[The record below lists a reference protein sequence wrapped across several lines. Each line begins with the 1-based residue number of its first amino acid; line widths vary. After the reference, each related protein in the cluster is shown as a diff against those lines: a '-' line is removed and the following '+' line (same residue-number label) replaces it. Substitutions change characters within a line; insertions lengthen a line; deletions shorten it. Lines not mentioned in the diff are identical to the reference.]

1 MEDFLGR
8 ESDVGFLIKL
18 IYDAHGKVLY
28 QRFRSEGITPAQAE
42 VHRFVMAQGGA
53 RTTLRDVEA
62 FLGVSHPTVVGLVSR
77 LVEKGLL
84 ISVPDPEDKRA
95 RNLYPLPPADAKDEA
110 LNAIED
116 SEELLTRGLSPE
128 ERAELVR
135 MLKVV
140 RDNLQKE
147 LGE

>member
-1 MEDFLGR
+1 MGR

-28 QRFRSEGITPAQAE
+28 HRFRSEGITRAQAE
-42 VHRFVMAQGGA
+42 VLRFVMAQGGA

>member
-1 MEDFLGR
+1 MGR

-42 VHRFVMAQGGA
+42 VLRFVMAQGGA

-77 LVEKGLL
+77 LVEKGLVCEAGRL
-84 ISVPDPEDKRA
+84 DSPGKPILFGTTTEFLRYFGFRDTTELPALKEPEMDGQISFFE
-95 RNLYPLPPADAKDEA
+95 
-110 LNAIED
+110 
-116 SEELLTRGLSPE
+116 
-128 ERAELVR
+128 
-135 MLKVV
+135 
-140 RDNLQKE
+140 
-147 LGE
+147 

>member
-1 MEDFLGR
+1 M
-8 ESDVGFLIKL
+8 
-18 IYDAHGKVLY
+18 
-28 QRFRSEGITPAQAE
+28 
-42 VHRFVMAQGGA
+42 
-53 RTTLRDVEA
+53 
-62 FLGVSHPTVVGLVSR
+62 SHPTVVGLVSR

>member
-1 MEDFLGR
+1 MGR

-42 VHRFVMAQGGA
+42 VLRFIMAQGGA
-53 RTTLRDVEA
+53 RITLRDVET

-95 RNLYPLPPADAKDEA
+95 RNLYPLPPADAKGEA
-110 LNAIED
+110 LDAIED

>member
-1 MEDFLGR
+1 MGR

-42 VHRFVMAQGGA
+42 VLRFVMAQGGA

-95 RNLYPLPPADAKDEA
+95 RNLYPLPPADAKDKA

-116 SEELLTRGLSPE
+116 SEELLARGLSPE

>member
-1 MEDFLGR
+1 MGR
-8 ESDVGFLIKL
+8 ENDVGFLIKL
-18 IYDAHGKVLY
+18 IYDDHGKVLY

-42 VHRFVMAQGGA
+42 VLRFVMTQGGA
-53 RTTLRDVEA
+53 RVTLRDVEA

-84 ISVPDPEDKRA
+84 ISVPDPDDRRA
-95 RNLYPLPPADAKDEA
+95 RNLYPLPPADAKGQSLD
-110 LNAIED
+110 AIED
-116 SEELLTRGLSPE
+116 SEEPLTRGFTPE

-135 MLKVV
+135 LLKMV
-140 RDNLQKE
+140 RENLKKE